1 MLISSKKIK
10 QQAKTW
16 LRHGA
21 ILIFL
26 GYLVFPLIWMLSI
39 SFKST
44 AEIYSANQTLIPQAI
59 SMEHFRTVLQEE
71 KVLNSIFNSLYVG
84 ILSSIL
90 VVVLALPGAY
100 ALVRYRTAANKI
112 VLGWILTSQI
122 FPVIL
127 IMVPLYIIL
136 RSFGLTNSLWGLILV
151 YVVWSLPFVLW
162 MLHGYIR
169 TIPVELEEA
178 ATVDGASRLQVI
190 YRILVP
196 VLLPA
201 IGASAL
207 FAFISAWNEFF
218 FALVLLKSPSLM
230 TIPVEL
236 AKFTGMEGQ
245 ARTGPLAAASFI
257 ATLPSVLLFAV
268 IQKWFSSGLVAGA
281 VKN

>member
-1 MLISSKKIK
+1 
-10 QQAKTW
+10 
-16 LRHGA
+16 
-21 ILIFL
+21 
-26 GYLVFPLIWMLSI
+26 
-39 SFKST
+39 
-44 AEIYSANQTLIPQAI
+44 
-59 SMEHFRTVLQEE
+59 MEHFRAVAQES
-71 KVLNSIFNSLYVG
+71 KVIRSIFNSFYVG
-84 ILSSIL
+84 ILSSAL
-90 VVVLALPGAY
+90 AVLIALPGAY
-100 ALVRYRTAANKI
+100 ALVRYQTAANKV

-127 IMVPLYIIL
+127 IMVPLYIML
-136 RSFGLTNSLWGLILV
+136 RSLSLTNSLMGLILV
-151 YVVWSLPFVLW
+151 YVVWALPFVLW

-169 TIPVELEEA
+169 TIPLELEEA
-178 ATVDGASRLQVI
+178 ATIDGATRLQII

-201 IGASAL
+201 IGASTL

-218 FALVLLKSPSLM
+218 FALVLMKSPELM

-257 ATLPSVLLFAV
+257 ATIPSIMLFVV